1 MNSTESDSEDTTLN
15 IVNKSNKKTLNDTTK
30 KWVRNCP
37 KCNKELTYKNKNQLN
52 KSIRNHTTCKSC
64 SAKNQ
69 NVWIYSKN
77 WKIKLKDDGKIWSK
91 LCSRCGCQQSY
102 KSKIILNRA
111 KRNNA
116 VCRECQLR
124 IRKPTYISLV
134 GPNYNPI
141 ACQYFDELNISNNWS
156 LRHALNGGEIEL
168 LGYFLDAYDK
178 ERNIVVEY
186 DEPRHYDKFGN
197 LKQKDVL
204 RQQNII
210 THLGCR
216 FFRYNEKTKEL
227 YEIKTSL
234 TN

>member
-52 KSIRNHTTCKSC
+52 KSIHNHTTCKSC

-77 WKIKLKDDGKIWSK
+77 WKIKLKDAGKIWSK

-124 IRKPTYISLV
+124 IRKLTYISLV

-141 ACQYFDELNISNNWS
+141 ACQYFDELNI
-156 LRHALNGGEIEL
+156 
-168 LGYFLDAYDK
+168 
-178 ERNIVVEY
+178 
-186 DEPRHYDKFGN
+186 
-197 LKQKDVL
+197 
-204 RQQNII
+204 
-210 THLGCR
+210 
-216 FFRYNEKTKEL
+216 
-227 YEIKTSL
+227 
-234 TN
+234 